1 MMIRVNGDDR
11 EVPDGTTVRSLAAQF
26 NLLPEKVAIEVN
38 RRLLRADKYDA
49 PLQNGDQVEIVTFV
63 GGG

>member
-1 MMIRVNGDDR
+1 MLIRVNGDDR
-11 EVPDGTTVRSLAAQF
+11 EVPDGTTPRSLAAQF

-38 RRLLRADKYDA
+38 RRLLRAEKYDV
-49 PLQNGDQVEIVTFV
+49 PLAAGDQIENVTFV

>member
-1 MMIRVNGDDR
+1 MILRVNGDER
-11 EVPDGTTVRSLAAQF
+11 EVPEGTTARSLAAQF

-38 RRLLRADKYDA
+38 RRLLRAEKYDA
-49 PLQNGDQVEIVTFV
+49 PLQSGDQVEIVTFV

>member
-1 MMIRVNGDDR
+1 MMIRVNGDERD
-11 EVPDGTTVRSLAAQF
+11 VPEGTTARALVVQF
-26 NLLPEKVAIEVN
+26 NLVPEKVAIEVN
-38 RRLLRADKYDA
+38 RRLLRAEKYDA